1 MSASLRFTAPRY
13 CPCCPHVDPLPP
25 SEFSDLQKP
34 LEHFR
39 AKTKRLQIHPRELL
53 LLWIIGL
60 HVVFLPWA
68 IGGMRPWSQITSLI
82 LASIGLVVA
91 LIPRRYTPEQSGV
104 SNFRLVMWPRSTT
117 DSSNATTSAGRP
129 FWRTRRQER
138 SADTGRGG
146 GLPTNAGGESGMR
159 G

>member
-1 MSASLRFTAPRY
+1 
-13 CPCCPHVDPLPP
+13 VDTPAP

-39 AKTKRLQIHPRELL
+39 AKTKRLQIHPKELL

-68 IGGMRPWSQITSLI
+68 IGGMRPWSQIISLI
-82 LASIGLVVA
+82 LGIIGLVVA

-104 SNFRLVMWPRSTT
+104 NNFRLVMWPRLIRFPIFWIGLLLLGYVTT
-117 DSSNATTSAGRP
+117 QTLNPAWAYFQSDRGWLTEPALIPSRSRTSEKLRG
-129 FWRTRRQER
+129 
-138 SADTGRGG
+138 TG
-146 GLPTNAGGESGMR
+146 LAKQTP
-159 G
+159 